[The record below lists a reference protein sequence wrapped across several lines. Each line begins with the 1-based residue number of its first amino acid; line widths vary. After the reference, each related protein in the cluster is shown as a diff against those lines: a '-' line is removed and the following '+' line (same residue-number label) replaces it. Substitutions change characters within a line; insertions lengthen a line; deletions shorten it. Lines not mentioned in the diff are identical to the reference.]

1 MKNNTS
7 INKVMQQT
15 LKQTFDILNP
25 EHNVKLTLVDLCNLK
40 DCIRCTR
47 KTIKEQQE
55 PCMDEK
61 LLICDKLMEKL
72 NSVKL

>member
-7 INKVMQQT
+7 INKVM
-15 LKQTFDILNP
+15 KQTFDILNS